1 MGGNRLSIMPPD
13 IFAQVKSPFSVI
25 IRMFPAFQ
33 QSRLWLPLLIP
44 IDQGEEY
51 EKRLI
56 PTASKNGLLGGVYI

>member
-13 IFAQVKSPFSVI
+13 IFAQVESPLGVI
-25 IRMFPAFQ
+25 LRMFPAFQ
-33 QSRLWLPLLIP
+33 QSRLRLFLIIP